1 MRIHRSLPRSF
12 AALAAAAALALAALG
27 CTDTLGGD
35 GGGDGTGDT
44 RAETQLNVLT
54 LRDGVE
60 PAQTETSFWAVRGE
74 QAEGSMELSNGEDY
88 VRLRLDD
95 NTLLAR
101 PDGRPFLNGD
111 SVLITIR
118 VVNADQLLFELQPEG
133 LRFNPLDPAE
143 LRIRYLDAAELDA
156 GATDD
161 DEINIWRQ
169 PTLGDLFERLGTARF
184 KSEGELRADLNGFS
198 RYAVAY

>member
-1 MRIHRSLPRSF
+1 MRIQRSF
-12 AALAAAAALALAALG
+12 TAFAAAAALALAALG
-27 CTDTLGGD
+27 CNDTLGGD

-60 PAQTETSFWAVRGE
+60 PAETETSFWAVRGE
-74 QAEGSMELSNGEDY
+74 QAEGSLELSNGEDY

-95 NTLLAR
+95 ASLLTR
-101 PDGRPFLNGD
+101 PDGTPFLNGD

-118 VVNADQLLFELQPEG
+118 VVNEDQLLFELQPEG

-143 LRIRYLDAAELDA
+143 LRIRYLDAAELNA
-156 GATDD
+156 GTA
-161 DEINIWRQ
+161 DEDRLDIWRQ

-184 KSEGELRADLNGFS
+184 KSEGEVRADLHGFS